1 LLIAFVLAIATSGCF
16 YIDSVDAP
24 EMVKRKKD
32 FEVTVRFRTYEDY
45 LGTAEGYYTAS
56 VALAAP
62 EDWKVKSAEV
72 TYGPVKP
79 ELTKTEGVPPGEWV
93 RDVEIPGGYIWTC
106 FAADESYPATEYL
119 DTRFDVTFKVKAGKE
134 PGNYRLFATVWADE
148 FHEEISPGDK
158 VKGFW
163 VQVIK

>member
-1 LLIAFVLAIATSGCF
+1 LTVSGCF
-16 YIDSVDAP
+16 YVESVDAP
-24 EMVKRKKD
+24 ETVKRKKD
-32 FEVTVRFRTYEDY
+32 FEVTVRLKTYEDY
-45 LGTAEGYYTAS
+45 LGTADGYYTPN

-79 ELTKTEGVPPGEWV
+79 ELAKTEGVPPGEWGG
-93 RDVEIPGGYIWTC
+93 DEEIPGGYGWTC
-106 FAADESYPATEYL
+106 FAADESYPAAEYL
-119 DTRFDVTFKVKAGKE
+119 DTCFDVTLKVKAGKE
-134 PGNYRLFATVWADE
+134 PGNYRLFATAWADE
-148 FHEEISPGDK
+148 FHEGISPGDK